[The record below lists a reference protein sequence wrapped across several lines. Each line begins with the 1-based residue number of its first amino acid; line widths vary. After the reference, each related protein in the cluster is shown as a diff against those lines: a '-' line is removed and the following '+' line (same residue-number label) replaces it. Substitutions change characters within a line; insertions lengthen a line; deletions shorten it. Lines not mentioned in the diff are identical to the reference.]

1 MFYEKYSKLCISCAI
16 FCLSA
21 YIFSPEKGMKVS
33 IAEVSAKEATTTTG
47 SMEAR
52 VDAKIQTWG
61 KEVKPEISIQVWEKL
76 IQKVSICDAECKIR
90 ELTRLGIRSE
100 ISTALVKNCKA
111 LADDPVKC
119 LKMWASIVKNE
130 SGGGYNCRKYN
141 KYNCFGL
148 QVKDAYKSYDDAV
161 LHWVGKFSKRWY
173 KAQNMGFFYS
183 PAWSLPP
190 SRYCIS
196 EDSSNTA
203 IGCPHGL
210 KISTDFYNSLPF

>member
-47 SMEAR
+47 STA
-52 VDAKIQTWG
+52 TG
-61 KEVKPEISIQVWEKL
+61 
-76 IQKVSICDAECKIR
+76 VSIRLSDEWKDDSKQNDKRITQAWQFCDAECKIR

-111 LADDPVKC
+111 LANDPVKC